1 MNPSLVARYPDPPL
15 TDGCICVTTLT
26 TAGLA
31 RAAAW
36 TMAESSAM
44 VTPDRR
50 FTDCGF
56 VRDCSCRTPR
66 LTAPATTAAR
76 TTTAAPNMTS
86 RQGPRLAGITF
97 AGRVS
102 SEAWTSDLTLP

>member
-1 MNPSLVARYPDPPL
+1 M
-15 TDGCICVTTLT
+15 TTLT

-44 VTPDRR
+44 VIPDRR

-56 VRDCSCRTPR
+56 VRDWSWRMPSV
-66 LTAPATTAAR
+66 TAPATTAAA
-76 TTTAAPNMTS
+76 TTTAVPSMTS
-86 RQGPRLAGITF
+86 RQGPRRAGIPF

-102 SEAWTSDLTLP
+102 SEAWTSDLTLRV